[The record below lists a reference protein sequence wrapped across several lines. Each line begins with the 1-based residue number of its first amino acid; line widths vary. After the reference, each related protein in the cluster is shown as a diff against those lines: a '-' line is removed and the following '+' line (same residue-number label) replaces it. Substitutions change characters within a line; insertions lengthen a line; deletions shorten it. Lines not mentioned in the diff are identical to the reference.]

1 VSIPSLNPSGEQ
13 PQLAS
18 VSALAAL
25 VGVDKAAVSRRV
37 TRLEAQ
43 GLITTQCDGPGKP
56 KLINVAAYLS
66 ATAQTGDAIRT
77 ANGVAAKAEP
87 PADLTLAQHQARKT
101 AIQADLA
108 QIELDRARGVLVRAD
123 DVRDAMAHAAGEL
136 VRGLESLA
144 ARADELASALARDG
158 VAGLRAAIKDA
169 VRDLRERMAADMTLL
184 ATERAG
190 DGDE

>member
-1 VSIPSLNPSGEQ
+1 MSIPSLNPSGEQ

-43 GLITTQCDGPGKP
+43 GLITTQCAGPGKP
-56 KLINVAAYLS
+56 KLISVAAYLK
-66 ATAQTGDAIRT
+66 ATEQTADAIRT
-77 ANGVAAKAEP
+77 ANGVAAKAEAP
-87 PADLTLAQHQARKT
+87 ASPSLAQQQERITSVRADLL
-101 AIQADLA
+101 
-108 QIELDRARGVLVRAD
+108 QIELDTAKGLLVRAD

-158 VAGLRAAIKDA
+158 VAGLRAAIKDV

-184 ATERAG
+184 ATEKAG